1 MPRFVKVKK
10 SNRNRDRGF
19 IAVDMICAAFEN
31 QDAGH
36 TEIMTLDGFWYEVTE
51 GIEEL
56 YKDVIGEKEQEEKA
70 NETEQEKKDSVS
82 QAKFPTPQEIAERKN
97 SKVLEYFKIKKVKS
111 PSADDKAYPL
121 DHEEVREQKRKRG
134 VVPKRYF
141 KKPVSTSSKP
151 TESLPSGDGR
161 GQGVT
166 TTKAVDFT
174 PHEPMGT

>member
-31 QDAGH
+31 KDAGH
-36 TEIMTLDGFWYEVTE
+36 TEIMTLDGFWYEVTD
-51 GIEEL
+51 GIDEL
-56 YKDVIGEKEQEEKA
+56 YKGVMGEKEDKSKEA
-70 NETEQEKKDSVS
+70 NPSEHSANP
-82 QAKFPTPQEIAERKN
+82 QALIVPSKPCPNVVKPFIHRK
-97 SKVLEYFKIKKVKS
+97 LIS
-111 PSADDKAYPL
+111 PANDDRAFPL
-121 DHEEVREQKRKRG
+121 DHECVREQKMKRG
-134 VVPKRYF
+134 YVQKRYF